1 METPEAQRLA
11 ETRADWA
18 DDNTENFSNVPR
30 IWQAVAGGR
39 RAKRSQSGHLRI
51 LQQGKNPN
59 RHPKM
64 DDLSRTFQD
73 KAYFRAEQ
81 RTVFF
86 FRREGGAEEV
96 KLNYDPEQC

>member
-1 METPEAQRLA
+1 
-11 ETRADWA
+11 
-18 DDNTENFSNVPR
+18 
-30 IWQAVAGGR
+30 
-39 RAKRSQSGHLRI
+39 
-51 LQQGKNPN
+51 
-59 RHPKM
+59 M

-73 KAYFRAEQ
+73 KAYFRVEQ

>member
-1 METPEAQRLA
+1 
-11 ETRADWA
+11 
-18 DDNTENFSNVPR
+18 
-30 IWQAVAGGR
+30 
-39 RAKRSQSGHLRI
+39 
-51 LQQGKNPN
+51 
-59 RHPKM
+59 M